1 VGNAAPSI
9 ETPVPQASSEPSPV
23 TKLPPRAPSKTISIP
38 SLSDLKNQLNK
49 KEETTTGEVTEE
61 AVSNRNKAFTLTDL
75 DKVWNAFKAKR
86 EEEGNQLEL
95 LILKEPYELEGNT
108 VTIQISNGASESS
121 FERFRG
127 DLLMT
132 LRDGLENDSLI
143 LKSEVV
149 DIAREK
155 MLYTDKEKFE
165 HLKKKYPALKDLQE
179 RLGLDP
185 EF

>member
-1 VGNAAPSI
+1 MPNPEIKA
-9 ETPVPQASSEPSPV
+9 
-23 TKLPPRAPSKTISIP
+23 PPRAPSKTISIP
-38 SLSDLKNQLNK
+38 SLSELKNQLNK
-49 KEETTTGEVTEE
+49 KEEPTEGEVPLESIST
-61 AVSNRNKAFTLTDL
+61 RNKAFTLDDL
-75 DKVWNAFKAKR
+75 DRVWNAFKAKR
-86 EEEGNQLEL
+86 EEEDNQLEL
-95 LILKEPYELEGNT
+95 LILKEPYELKGNT
-108 VTIQISNGASESS
+108 VTIKISNGASESS

-127 DLLMT
+127 DLLIT
-132 LRDGLENDSLI
+132 LRDGLENDNLV